1 MFWFPGFLYQMVSRE
16 GTGDNWNH
24 IFYGLDVL
32 SHVQLTVSV
41 PYTESVIYTVFQKK
55 TCDQIFDDKLK

>member
-1 MFWFPGFLYQMVSRE
+1 MVSRE